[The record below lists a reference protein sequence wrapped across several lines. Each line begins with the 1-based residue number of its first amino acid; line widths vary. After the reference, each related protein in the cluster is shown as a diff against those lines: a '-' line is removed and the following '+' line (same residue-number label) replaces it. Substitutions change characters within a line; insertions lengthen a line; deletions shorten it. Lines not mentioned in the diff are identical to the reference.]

1 VASFGARW
9 SSIPASSLLAPGL
22 VAAVCVAA
30 LSVVIGWLQQ
40 ASLRQVYVEP
50 LVVALLLGIVLRNVG
65 PAAPALTAGASFAA
79 KQVLEVAVVVLGI
92 TLNFHQVLGAGINLV
107 GLIVIVV
114 GSAIGVS
121 YLIGRSVG
129 LAPRLAI
136 LVAVGNAICGNSA
149 IAAVA
154 PVIGA
159 AKKDVASAIALTAVI
174 GVCLVIGLPLLIPVL
189 GLDDYQYGV
198 LAGMSVYAVPQVVAA
213 AFPVS
218 QLAGQV
224 ATLVKLIRILLLG
237 PVVLLFALGARR
249 NGQAVEGR
257 KGWSSYL
264 PWFVAGFL
272 VLALARNLG
281 LLPDPMV
288 GVARDVSGI
297 LMTVAMAGLGYGV
310 HLADV
315 RAVGPRVALAVVAS
329 LGFIAGMTLLHVHL
343 LGIHQL
349 PI

>member
-1 VASFGARW
+1 MVVRTARGAMPREE
-9 SSIPASSLLAPGL
+9 PGIRF
-22 VAAVCVAA
+22 V
-30 LSVVIGWLQQ
+30 
-40 ASLRQVYVEP
+40 
-50 LVVALLLGIVLRNVG
+50 
-65 PAAPALTAGASFAA
+65 A
-79 KQVLEVAVVVLGI
+79 KQVLEVAVCLLGATMDVPRLFASGPQLAIGIVVLVAVALTIG
-92 TLNFHQVLGAGINLV
+92 FGVGRAAGLSRN
-107 GLIVIVV
+107 
-114 GSAIGVS
+114 
-121 YLIGRSVG
+121 
-129 LAPRLAI
+129 LAI
-136 LVAVGNAICGNSA
+136 LVACGNAICGNSA

-189 GLDDYQYGV
+189 GLDDYLYGV
-198 LAGMSVYAVPQVVAA
+198 LAGMSGYAVPEVVAA

-281 LLPDPMV
+281 LLPEPMV
-288 GVARDVSGI
+288 GVARDASGI

-329 LGFIAGMTLLHVHL
+329 LAFIAGMTLLHVHL